1 MKRNGHPNPTS
12 LPAGEPPRP
21 YIDPRVKGTLTPAD
35 VYRAGAEGRR
45 KLPKVGQ
52 REMPV
57 AGGPA
62 PRIPRLDSQPAQEGM
77 TMQQHA
83 MLSDQRVLQNVEA
96 ARRAGEGFV
105 EPPSPAGPPPL
116 NLMPTDILPPVAE
129 KDPDFIQG
137 HGAMLA
143 INQPYL
149 AGKYG
154 VIRNG
159 RPMAPQQLISE
170 TPGRPKLRPETLKDI
185 ENLRNLE
192 EQQRRQQA
200 PPKVESTELG
210 EAAGK
215 VGDPPASGVTGG
227 KPLTEE
233 EERLKKAL
241 GDMDEFE
248 LESWKDSMRQNPL
261 NNPGQKEIIEA
272 RLEPLDLGDLVV
284 NGFIVQNVP
293 IVPGKFE
300 VQFRTAEGDTDLA
313 LKRLIMEDSKS
324 LEVSE
329 RYYLDKFSLM
339 SMAAFLHGINKKVYP
354 DYHDKNGDFDDD
366 KFRAKFRMV
375 IRLPLPMLA
384 SIGIHATWFEERVRQ
399 LFVMEKVGN
408 G

>member
-12 LPAGEPPRP
+12 LPSGEPPRP
-21 YIDPRVKGTLTPAD
+21 YIDPRVPKGSLTPAD
-35 VYRAGAEGRR
+35 AYRAAAEGRR

-52 REMPV
+52 REMAV

-62 PRIPRLDSQPAQEGM
+62 PRIPHLDSQPAQEGL

-83 MLSDQRVLQNVEA
+83 LRAEQQ
-96 ARRAGEGFV
+96 ARTQAGIAREGGFV

-116 NLMPTDILPPVAE
+116 NLMPADILPSTAQQ
-129 KDPDFIQG
+129 DPDFIQG
-137 HGAMLA
+137 HGSMLA
-143 INQPYL
+143 VNQPHL
-149 AGKYG
+149 AAKYG

-159 RPMAPQQLISE
+159 RPLAPQQLIGE
-170 TPGRPKLRPETLKDI
+170 TPGKPKLSPETLRDI
-185 ENLRNLE
+185 ETLRNLE
-192 EQQRRQQA
+192 EQQRNQA
-200 PPKVESTELG
+200 EQPKVETAELG

-215 VGDPPASGVTGG
+215 VGN
-227 KPLTEE
+227 KPLSEE
-233 EERLKKAL
+233 EEEKLKKAL
-241 GDMDEFE
+241 NDMDEFE
-248 LESWKDSMRQNPL
+248 LDSWKDSMRRNPL

-272 RLEPLDLGDLVV
+272 RLQPLDLGDLVV
-284 NGFIVQNVP
+284 NGYIIQNVP
-293 IVPGKFE
+293 IIPGKFE

-399 LFVMEKVGN
+399 LFVMEKLGN